1 MPEILVDFPSMRDYF
16 VFVVVGWWQDSPF
29 CSLLERRSGKTI
41 RKVLFAFAR
50 TPEALWD
57 GLCPEGFLFHKPGRH
72 SSWAFL
78 GMKEVMAC
86 KDNGSSG
93 CAKSMISIRMRGKEP
108 RK

>member
-50 TPEALWD
+50 TAEALWD
-57 GLCPEGFLFHKPGRH
+57 GLCPEGFFV
-72 SSWAFL
+72 SDAWMAFYRGFS
-78 GMKEVMAC
+78 GM
-86 KDNGSSG
+86 
-93 CAKSMISIRMRGKEP
+93 RR
-108 RK
+108 